1 MVCVWQRMLFIFIF
15 PLNRVWVAS
24 LYTFALV
31 CCSNRYI
38 FIRLSF
44 FTTFFFFYLWICLFQ
59 TNRSCVAFYQYNIDW
74 SRMAHLRAARQG
86 TYVHAHS
93 FDGLYHFSI
102 LEYELRFSL
111 YYFYMLNSSFHWNVV
126 VMFSFRP
133 YHFMCCYIPSC
144 MFLFFSSVG
153 SIYTR
158 KIVYIA

>member
-1 MVCVWQRMLFIFIF
+1 MFDNACYSFLYSHWTVFGLLHCTRLRLFAAPIAISLSVCHFS
-15 PLNRVWVAS
+15 PL
-24 LYTFALV
+24 
-31 CCSNRYI
+31 
-38 FIRLSF
+38 
-44 FTTFFFFYLWICLFQ
+44 FFFFYLWICLFQ